1 MATLEITQ
9 VYLDPTQKKA
19 LQERARK
26 RGSKM
31 SEEIRNAIEAYL
43 EGVSVEELR
52 MLDAASRQAAQEF
65 KEMSVSLKAT
75 NKKLDAMFAKIE
87 KIRGGGEA

>member
-1 MATLEITQ
+1 MASLEITQ
-9 VYLDPTQKKA
+9 VYLDPMQKKA

-31 SEEIRNAIEAYL
+31 SEEIRNAVEAYL

-65 KEMSVSLKAT
+65 KEMSAALRAT
-75 NKKLDAMFAKIE
+75 NKKLDAMFAKIDAL
-87 KIRGGGEA
+87 RGGGQE